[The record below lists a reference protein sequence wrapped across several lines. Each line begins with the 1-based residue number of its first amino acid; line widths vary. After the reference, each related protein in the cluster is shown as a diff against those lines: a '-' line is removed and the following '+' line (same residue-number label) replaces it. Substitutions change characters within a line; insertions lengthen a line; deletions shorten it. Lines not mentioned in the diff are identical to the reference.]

1 MPFTLAQVSDTH
13 LGDRTSLFRS
23 NFDRVALAL
32 DALRPDE
39 VVATGDQSLDGADS
53 DADMAFAAD
62 AFARMPTPVL
72 AVPGNHD
79 VGDHPTCAPR
89 QPVTTER
96 LERFR
101 RHFGRDW
108 WTRDRDGW
116 RLLGLDS
123 QIMGV
128 HPDQDTQAAFITD
141 ALETLGGRR
150 LAVFI
155 HKPFFVVDPDES
167 AFDYWSVPPFA
178 RGPLRALMTHP
189 ALRLVASGHLHLH
202 HEVPRGPVR
211 YAWAPAVSF
220 IVSTAEQKGLPGERP
235 CGILMHEFGEDTV
248 ETRLLQPDGME
259 RPYIHE
265 VRNEA
270 YPAPA

>member
-13 LGDRTSLFRS
+13 LGARTTLFRS

-39 VVATGDQSLDGADS
+39 VVATGDQTLDGADRE
-53 DADMAFAAD
+53 ADMAFAAE
-62 AFARMPTPVL
+62 AFTRLPVAAL
-72 AVPGNHD
+72 ALPGNHD
-79 VGDHPTCAPR
+79 VGDHPGIVPR

-108 WTRDRDGW
+108 WVRDRDGW
-116 RLLGLDS
+116 RLLGLNS
-123 QIMGV
+123 QVMGA
-128 HPDQDTQAAFITD
+128 HPDEHAQAAFITE
-141 ALETLGGRR
+141 ALDSLSGRK

-155 HKPFFVVDPDES
+155 HKPFFAANPDET

-178 RGPLRALMTHP
+178 RGPLQPLMAHP

-202 HEVPRGPVR
+202 HEVPRGAVR

-220 IVSTAEQKGLPGERP
+220 IVAAGEQPGLPGGRP
-235 CGILMHEFGEDTV
+235 CGILVHEFGDDAV
-248 ETRLLQPDGME
+248 GTRLLQPEGMGH
-259 RPYIHE
+259 PYIHE
-265 VRNEA
+265 VRAEA
-270 YPAPA
+270 YPAST